1 MRLAEFLLLL
11 LPVMVRAIPETPNLR
26 GDMGMGMDMDMG
38 MGMGMGMGV
47 EELERVKRGFYT

>member
-1 MRLAEFLLLL
+1 MRLAQFLLLL

-26 GDMGMGMDMDMG
+26 GDMGI
-38 MGMGMGMGV
+38 GMGMGV

>member
-1 MRLAEFLLLL
+1 MRLAEFLVLL

-26 GDMGMGMDMDMG
+26 GDMGFGMDI
-38 MGMGMGMGV
+38 GV

>member
-1 MRLAEFLLLL
+1 MRLAQFLLLL

-26 GDMGMGMDMDMG
+26 GDMGIG

>member
-11 LPVMVRAIPETPNLR
+11 LPVMVRAIPETTNPR
-26 GDMGMGMDMDMG
+26 GDMGI
-38 MGMGMGMGV
+38 GMGMGMGV

>member
-11 LPVMVRAIPETPNLR
+11 LPVMVTPIPETPNLR
-26 GDMGMGMDMDMG
+26 GDMGIGMG

>member
-11 LPVMVRAIPETPNLR
+11 LPVMVRAIPETPNLG
-26 GDMGMGMDMDMG
+26 GDMD

>member
-11 LPVMVRAIPETPNLR
+11 LPVMVRAIPETPNL
-26 GDMGMGMDMDMG
+26 GGDMG